1 MKKIRYYEVINVIFV
16 DNWINTVIN
25 TTTQVKGLAE
35 RRTIS
40 IMLILSTL
48 SQGAY
53 YQSYEQKNTV
63 PSQLASCLLRTQ
75 PGTERRTSTTELL
88 HEDNEIHYTRVS
100 SRISI
105 GRSTSTLK
113 WCSLAG
119 SDWGTSAQ
127 GVPHQRLSVAAERS
141 SARMARSSSVLVG
154 KAS

>member
-25 TTTQVKGLAE
+25 TTTTQVKGLAE

-63 PSQLASCLLRTQ
+63 PSQLASCLLRT
-75 PGTERRTSTTELL
+75 
-88 HEDNEIHYTRVS
+88 
-100 SRISI
+100 
-105 GRSTSTLK
+105 
-113 WCSLAG
+113 
-119 SDWGTSAQ
+119 
-127 GVPHQRLSVAAERS
+127 
-141 SARMARSSSVLVG
+141 
-154 KAS
+154 